1 MHTKQILVAVSGI
14 ALVNAQA
21 PPVSTLS
28 TAMSGVLPALPVATG
43 FTGVETIEGAIT
55 YDGPVVDGFTGPGG
69 NATVQTNLPPATYI
83 AVLPMTMFYNATN
96 GTNGT
101 TGDNVTD
108 TVITGSITG
117 KANSNGTGILFYVNF
132 AGFPSEPNG
141 PRRIPSMRKQPTRN
155 LQAGD
160 LAGKHGNITT
170 KDFTASYLELYLS
183 TDPSSPYFFGNKS
196 VVIHTSNTT
205 RLTCANFTMIASG
218 ALTTT
223 TSSPSSETVTSTST
237 ATPSP
242 YTSAASKVAG
252 PSVPRLLVAAVGAML
267 LW

>member
-1 MHTKQILVAVSGI
+1 MMDLLLMDS
-14 ALVNAQA
+14 
-21 PPVSTLS
+21 PVRSVDLS
-28 TAMSGVLPALPVATG
+28 LDPHLLIYLLRTWWKCN
-43 FTGVETIEGAIT
+43 
-55 YDGPVVDGFTGPGG
+55 GPDQPS
-69 NATVQTNLPPATYI
+69 
-83 AVLPMTMFYNATN
+83 
-96 GTNGT
+96 
-101 TGDNVTD
+101 TGDIHSSLTNDHVLQRDQWYQWHDWRQRHRHSNNRINNRESKLERNRYPVLCELRWLPIRVRRRTFRIPYPQQARSD
-108 TVITGSITG
+108 RWELHRDSGS
-117 KANSNGTGILFYVNF
+117 LR
-132 AGFPSEPNG
+132 PNG